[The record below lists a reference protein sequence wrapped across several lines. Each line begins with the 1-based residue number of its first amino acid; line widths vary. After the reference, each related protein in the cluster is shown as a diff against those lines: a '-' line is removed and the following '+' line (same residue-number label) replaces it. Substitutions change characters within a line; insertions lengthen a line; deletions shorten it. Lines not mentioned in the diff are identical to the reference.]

1 MYRYAARNSRH
12 AVLLTTRRLALTTL
26 VITAAGISAA
36 QPSNARVAAHHAVL
50 EAHHHPRPGGGGG
63 QVIRGGRAGGG
74 QGRSGMGR
82 FNQSVTGTVA
92 PTFVQGASQ
101 QAFTNEG
108 SFDVQNGV
116 CWRQPTICTV
126 GQNLPVRYRS

>member
-1 MYRYAARNSRH
+1 MYRYAARNSH
-12 AVLLTTRRLALTTL
+12 QAVLLTTRRLALTTL
-26 VITAAGISAA
+26 VITVAGISAA

-50 EAHHHPRPGGGGG
+50 EASHHPGPGGGGG

-74 QGRSGMGR
+74 QNRSGMGR
-82 FNQSVTGTVA
+82 HNQSVTGTVA

-101 QAFTNEG
+101 QAFTNDG

-116 CWRQPTICTV
+116 CWRQPNTCAV
-126 GQNLPVRYRS
+126 GQNMPVRHRP